1 MWGYGPYGMM
11 GYGGGWGAMP
21 MMLFG
26 GIFWVILLVL
36 GVWAFLHYTRGSRQG
51 GGYWP
56 GGERGSSALDI
67 LEERYAHGEIERE
80 EYLQKKQDLLGGGR
94 GK

>member
-11 GYGGGWGAMP
+11 GYGDGWSAMP

-36 GVWAFLHYTRGSRQG
+36 GVWAFLHYTRGSGRG
-51 GGYWP
+51 GGYLP
-56 GGERGSSALDI
+56 GSDRGSSAVDL
-67 LEERYAHGEIERE
+67 LEERYARGEIERE
-80 EYLQKKQDLLGGGR
+80 EYLQKKQDLLGGGG